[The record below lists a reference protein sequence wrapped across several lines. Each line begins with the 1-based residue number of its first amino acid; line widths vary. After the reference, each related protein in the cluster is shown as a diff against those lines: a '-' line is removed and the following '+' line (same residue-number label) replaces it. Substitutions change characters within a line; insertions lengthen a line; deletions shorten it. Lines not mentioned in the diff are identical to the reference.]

1 MMMKLNPTKAWFQ
14 RSIDAVMERFNN
26 FYAGVL
32 GWCVRHRKTVIL
44 VAVAA
49 FVGVLMGPGS
59 TLKSEFFPVQ
69 DNARIGV
76 DIQLPVGTGQNIT
89 RDLAL
94 ELSRRFREA

>member
-59 TLKSEFFPVQ
+59 TL
-69 DNARIGV
+69 
-76 DIQLPVGTGQNIT
+76 
-89 RDLAL
+89 
-94 ELSRRFREA
+94 